1 MKNCEREGGSEG
13 EREGEHEKESER
25 ELEQGTW
32 SIRGAGGERER
43 EWDSA

>member
-43 EWDSA
+43 ERDSG